1 MDVASLGYLRITA
14 EDPHNWAG
22 FASHVLGM
30 QTVPGEGDVLHLRM
44 DERHHRIAIEPA
56 EPSGNGNGNG
66 SANGVGSGF
75 CYGWE
80 VADAAALDVAA
91 GELEAAGIVVT
102 AGSKAELENRRV
114 AGMVHCLDPAGHRV
128 ELFCGADNGDGE
140 FTPGRDISG
149 FKTGALGL
157 GHVVLMVPEIEPAA
171 RFYQDVLG
179 FRLSDYMLAPFKATF
194 LHTNPRHHSLALLEV
209 GVSALHHFMVEL
221 DDVDDVGRG
230 YDLVQSEGIPV
241 ARTLGRHTN
250 DKMISFYA
258 RTPSGFE
265 VEYGFGGYL
274 VDDSTWQ
281 PSELSATSSWGHTPA

>member
-1 MDVASLGYLRITA
+1 MVAMDVQSLGYLRITA

-30 QTVPGEGDVLHLRM
+30 ESVPGDGDVLHLRM
-44 DERHHRIAIEPA
+44 DDRHHRIAIEPLD
-56 EPSGNGNGNG
+56 PS
-66 SANGVGSGF
+66 ARDAADGF

-91 GELEAAGIVVT
+91 TELDAAGVAVT
-102 AGSKAELENRRV
+102 AGNKTELETRRV
-114 AGMVHCLDPAGHRV
+114 AGMIHCLDPAGHRV
-128 ELFCGADNGDGE
+128 ELFCGADGGDGE

-149 FKTGALGL
+149 FKTGELGL
-157 GHVVLMVPEIEPAA
+157 GHIVLMVPELEPAV

-179 FRLSDYMLAPFKATF
+179 FRISDYMTAPFKATF

-221 DDVDDVGRG
+221 EDVDDVGRG
-230 YDLVQSEGIPV
+230 YDLVQAEGIEV

-250 DKMISFYA
+250 DRMISFYA

-265 VEYGFGGYL
+265 LEYGWGGCL
-274 VDDSTWQ
+274 VDDASWE
-281 PSELSATSSWGHTPA
+281 PNELTAVSSWGHTPA

>member
-30 QTVPGEGDVLHLRM
+30 ETVPGDGDMLHLRM

-56 EPSGNGNGNG
+56 EPSGNGSGNG
-66 SANGVGSGF
+66 SAHDVGGG

-91 GELEAAGIVVT
+91 GELEASGVVVT

-128 ELFCGADNGDGE
+128 ELFCGADRGDGE

-157 GHVVLMVPEIEPAA
+157 GHVVLMVPELEPAA

-179 FRLSDYMLAPFKATF
+179 FRLSDYMLAPFKAMF

-230 YDLVQSEGIPV
+230 YDLVQAEGIPV

-250 DKMISFYA
+250 DRMISFYA

-265 VEYGFGGYL
+265 VEYGWGGYL
-274 VDDSTWQ
+274 IDDAGWE
-281 PSELSATSSWGHTPA
+281 PCELSATSSWGHTLT

>member
-1 MDVASLGYLRITA
+1 MGPMDVHSLGYLRITA

-22 FASHVLGM
+22 FAAHVLGM
-30 QTVPGEGDVLHLRM
+30 EAVPGDGDGINLRM
-44 DERHHRIAIEPA
+44 DDRHHRIAIEPA
-56 EPSGNGNGNG
+56 DRPGG
-66 SANGVGSGF
+66 S

-80 VADAAALDVAA
+80 VADAATLDAAA
-91 GELEAAGIVVT
+91 GELEAAGVPVT
-102 AGSKAELENRRV
+102 AGTKAELETRRV
-114 AGMVHCLDPAGHRV
+114 AGMIHCLDPAGHRV
-128 ELFCGADNGDGE
+128 ELFCGADGGEGE

-149 FKTGALGL
+149 FKTGELGL
-157 GHVVLMVPEIEPAA
+157 GHIVLMVPELEPAV

-179 FRLSDYMLAPFKATF
+179 FRLSDYMTAPFKATF

-230 YDLVQSEGIPV
+230 YDLVQAEGIEV

-250 DKMISFYA
+250 DRMISFYA

-265 VEYGFGGYL
+265 VEYGWGGCL
-274 VDDSTWQ
+274 VDDASWE
-281 PSELSATSSWGHTPA
+281 PCELSAVSSWGHTPA

>member
-1 MDVASLGYLRITA
+1 MGAMDVSSLGYLRITA

-22 FASHVLGM
+22 FAAHVLGM
-30 QTVPGEGDVLHLRM
+30 EVVPGDGDVLHLRM
-44 DERHHRIAIEPA
+44 DDRHHRIAIEPA
-56 EPSGNGNGNG
+56 DPTRNDA
-66 SANGVGSGF
+66 ANGF

-80 VADAAALDVAA
+80 VADAAALDAA
-91 GELEAAGIVVT
+91 GGDLEAAGVVVT
-102 AGSKAELENRRV
+102 EGTKAELESRRV
-114 AGMVHCLDPAGHRV
+114 AALIHCLDPAGHRV
-128 ELFCGADNGDGE
+128 ELFCGADGGDGQ

-149 FKTGALGL
+149 FKTGGLGL
-157 GHVVLMVPEIEPAA
+157 GHIVLMVPELEPAA

-179 FRLSDYMLAPFKATF
+179 FRLSDYMMTPFKATF

-230 YDLVQSEGIPV
+230 YDLVQTEGIEV

-250 DKMISFYA
+250 DRMISFYA

-265 VEYGFGGYL
+265 LEYGYGGYL
-274 VDDSTWQ
+274 VDDASWE
-281 PSELSATSSWGHTPA
+281 PCELTATSSWGHSPA

>member
-1 MDVASLGYLRITA
+1 MGTMNVASLGYLRITA

-30 QTVPGEGDVLHLRM
+30 QTVPGDGDVLHLRM
-44 DERHHRIAIEPA
+44 DERHHRIAIEPGD
-56 EPSGNGNGNG
+56 PSGNGNGAGNG
-66 SANGVGSGF
+66 FS
-75 CYGWE
+75 YGWE

-91 GELEAAGIVVT
+91 GEIEAAGVAVT
-102 AGSKAELENRRV
+102 AGSKAELEARRV

-128 ELFCGADNGDGE
+128 ELFCGADNGDGG

-157 GHVVLMVPEIEPAA
+157 GHVVLMVPEMEPAV

-179 FRLSDYMLAPFKATF
+179 FRLSDYMTAPFKATF

-221 DDVDDVGRG
+221 NDVDDVGRG
-230 YDLVQSEGIPV
+230 YDLVQAEGIPV

-250 DKMISFYA
+250 DRMISFYA

-265 VEYGFGGYL
+265 VEYGWGGHL
-274 VDDSTWQ
+274 VDDDSWE
-281 PSELSATSSWGHTPA
+281 PGELTAVSSWGHVPA

>member
-1 MDVASLGYLRITA
+1 MDAMDVRSLGYLRITA

-30 QTVPGEGDVLHLRM
+30 ETVPGDGDVLHLRM

-56 EPSGNGNGNG
+56 APTPQSP
-66 SANGVGSGF
+66 ADGF

-80 VADAAALDVAA
+80 VADAAALDAAA
-91 GELEAAGIVVT
+91 GELEAAGVPVT
-102 AGSKAELENRRV
+102 AGSKAELENRHV
-114 AGMVHCLDPAGHRV
+114 AGMVHCHDPAGHRV

-140 FTPGRDISG
+140 FNPGRDISG
-149 FKTGALGL
+149 FKTGELGL
-157 GHVVLMVPEIEPAA
+157 GHIVLMVPELEPAA
-171 RFYQDVLG
+171 RFYQEVLG

-230 YDLVQSEGIPV
+230 YDLVQTEGIEV

-250 DKMISFYA
+250 DRMISFYA

-265 VEYGFGGYL
+265 LEYGWGGYL
-274 VDDSTWQ
+274 VDDASWE
-281 PSELSATSSWGHTPA
+281 PSELSAVSSWGHTPA

>member
-1 MDVASLGYLRITA
+1 MGKMNVASLGYLRITA

-30 QTVPGEGDVLHLRM
+30 QTVPGDGDVLHLRM
-44 DERHHRIAIEPA
+44 DERHHRIAIEPG
-56 EPSGNGNGNG
+56 EPSGNGNGTGAGNG
-66 SANGVGSGF
+66 FS
-75 CYGWE
+75 YGWE

-91 GELEAAGIVVT
+91 GEIEAAGVAVT
-102 AGSKAELENRRV
+102 AGSKAELEARRV

-128 ELFCGADNGDGE
+128 ELFCGADDGDGE

-157 GHVVLMVPEIEPAA
+157 GHVVLMVPEMEPAV
-171 RFYQDVLG
+171 RFYQAVLG
-179 FRLSDYMLAPFKATF
+179 FRLSDYMTAPFKATF

-221 DDVDDVGRG
+221 NDVDDVGRG
-230 YDLVQSEGIPV
+230 YDLVQAEGIPV

-250 DKMISFYA
+250 DRMISFYA

-265 VEYGFGGYL
+265 VEYGWGGQL
-274 VDDSTWQ
+274 VDDASWE
-281 PSELSATSSWGHTPA
+281 PGELTAVSSWGHVPA